1 MFGDKLAV
9 LPPGG
14 YCDVFAPPEGAE
26 CGGATDWAEALILPW
41 ITFAIPF
48 TAVYARVISRI
59 ARDDRRRSLLVLGRM
74 LGRDIGYVIGFSLF
88 LEVVFGIPGLGGQM
102 LAALEGLATEWVM
115 SAFLLASLVAIAWHF
130 VLDVIVC
137 ALDEDLRAA
146 WPVAA
151 IRKPA

>member
-1 MFGDKLAV
+1 M
-9 LPPGG
+9 
-14 YCDVFAPPEGAE
+14 
-26 CGGATDWAEALILPW
+26 PW